1 MFGLT
6 KTLELVAKSLH
17 EFSHKL
23 DKFNEE
29 LPKKLLES
37 ALSEKAELIS
47 YMKLPEKEVDE
58 ILFNVRNS
66 AEYRSRDELY
76 KQQTE
81 VYHLRM
87 YRERYDMA
95 KREGLTVKEFEK
107 QVEECFQLLRKYNK
121 R

>member
-1 MFGLT
+1 MFGLV
-6 KTLELVAKSLH
+6 KTLELTAKSLH
-17 EFSHKL
+17 SFSDKL
-23 DKFNEE
+23 NKFNEE
-29 LPKKLLES
+29 LPKKLLDS

-47 YMKLPEKEVDE
+47 YMKLSEKEVDE

-66 AEYRSRDELY
+66 AEYKSRDELY

-87 YRERYDMA
+87 YRELYDMA
-95 KREGLTVKEFEK
+95 KREGLTVKELEN
-107 QVEECFQLLRKYNK
+107 QVEEYFQLLRKYNK